1 MAIPLTYH
9 IWYVQ
14 YKMRHC
20 LWWRSNS
27 FFGLY
32 YISLDFFSFTGDWTR
47 RRFDN
52 MWLWSDCIDNSG
64 QRALTVG
71 RSLTL
76 QLASSLTCKET
87 VALLHTNN
95 NIFPCLVESRI
106 QSNRRPAIKLSVMC
120 LSLFSQ
126 TIVSLRTISWMSL
139 PLCLIYYLSNFM
151 AVILTLALEI
161 TS

>member
-1 MAIPLTYH
+1 MYNTRCDTVCDGEATVFWAILHFT
-9 IWYVQ
+9 
-14 YKMRHC
+14 
-20 LWWRSNS
+20 
-27 FFGLY
+27 G
-32 YISLDFFSFTGDWTR
+32 FFSFTGDWTR

-106 QSNRRPAIKLSVMC
+106 QSNRRPAVKLYLPRTVSVLC
-120 LSLFSQ
+120 LSLFSHA
-126 TIVSLRTISWMSL
+126 IVSLRTISWMSL
-139 PLCLIYYLSNFM
+139 PLCLIYYLSNFI
-151 AVILTLALEI
+151 AVVLTLALEI